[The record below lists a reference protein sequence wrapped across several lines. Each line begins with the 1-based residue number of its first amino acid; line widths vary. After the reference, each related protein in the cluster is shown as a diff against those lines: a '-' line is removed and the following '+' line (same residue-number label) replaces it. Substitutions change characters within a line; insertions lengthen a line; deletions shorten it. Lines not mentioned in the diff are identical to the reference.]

1 MPKKRQGK
9 RKQGSSPN
17 ASARGGGTR
26 KGSGPK
32 GVLILIAVAAVGLL
46 AYYTFGLSGVSTARS
61 LPSQGNQHIQP
72 GVDARF
78 KYNSDP
84 PTSGPHY
91 THRPPWGI
99 HTRPLPKGLQ
109 IHGLEDG
116 GVIVQYNCTD
126 CSSLIA
132 KLRGIVNRYSE
143 YVILAPYP
151 TMKSRIALTAWT
163 KLDALEEFDEN
174 RVVRFIRAY
183 RGIDHHR

>member
-1 MPKKRQGK
+1 MEKKRKGK

-17 ASARGGGTR
+17 APAKGGGTR
-26 KGSGPK
+26 KGSGPNV
-32 GVLILIAVAAVGLL
+32 VLILIAVAAVGLL
-46 AYYTFGLSGVSTARS
+46 AYYTFGLSCESTARS
-61 LPSQGNQHIQP
+61 FPSQGNHHIQP
-72 GVDARF
+72 GVDTRF

-91 THRPPWGI
+91 SHRPPWGI
-99 HTRPLPKGLQ
+99 HNRPLPKGLQ
-109 IHGLEDG
+109 VHGLEDG

-143 YVILAPYP
+143 HVILAPYP

-163 KLDALEEFDEN
+163 KLDAMEEFDEN
-174 RVVRFIRAY
+174 RIVRFIRAH